1 MLWIV
6 LWPDRISLSIEDNN
20 TKALCYKSEI
30 FIAIAQPTHFA
41 LRIVYPSGTNRA
53 QETNFK
59 FHNANQKYNIKNKN
73 NFLICTKY

>member
-6 LWPDRISLSIEDNN
+6 LWADRISLSIEDN

-53 QETNFK
+53 QDTNFK
-59 FHNANQKYNIKNKN
+59 FHNAIQKYKNKN
-73 NFLICTKY
+73 NSLICTKY

>member
-6 LWPDRISLSIEDNN
+6 LWADRISLSIEDN

-53 QETNFK
+53 QDTNFTMR
-59 FHNANQKYNIKNKN
+59 FKN
-73 NFLICTKY
+73 TKTKTIP